1 MTGRFT
7 ALLLL
12 ATLVAFGPPA
22 PAGAQPVGEVF
33 RKVSPAVVVIRSNS
47 ACVSTCSA

>member
-33 RKVSPAVVVIRSNS
+33 RKELEGHEA
-47 ACVSTCSA
+47 AE